1 MAEMMRSVVFRASVL
16 VLGLLAAC
24 AGGGP
29 DVGGF
34 KYQPSDQARAAY
46 YFLLLEEARRT
57 PNATVADTAISNL
70 LVLDPSPRIFLET
83 GDYYWRRGRTDRARA
98 ILEQGRGIHPGEL
111 PLTLLLADTYL
122 SEEQPDEA
130 ARILGEYVNGFS
142 ENKDAV
148 RALGGVLIQNG
159 RFAEALDILKG
170 IPGKERSPTVQYY
183 IAKALAGLGSN
194 AQAIEQLHTLLAKEP
209 GFVEAWADLAY
220 LQESV
225 KDFVSAEQTYFR
237 MLELGE
243 TSEEVWLRLIEL
255 NLKLNDPDK
264 ALSLVRQGPDT
275 LGFQLQAA
283 STFLEQKFFSQAEQ
297 ILTPLAPRGEAS
309 PEIYF
314 YLAVLAFDGK
324 KDFDSALEYMKRIPE
339 SNPYH
344 SRSLRFQSHFLLEM
358 GQVPEALNLA
368 MEGRRRFPGER
379 DFWVIEARLRDE
391 LGESEKALGLLKEAQ
406 SLWVDDTEI
415 LYLTGLILD
424 RIGQHEE
431 SFQLMETVI
440 SLDPE
445 HADALNYVG
454 YSLADQRR
462 NLDRAYVLVRTA
474 LNQKPDSGYIIDS
487 LAWVYFRLGKFR
499 EAWEEV
505 RRAVDKVS
513 GDPTIWSHYGDIA
526 AAMGKKD
533 AARKGYTRS
542 LELGGKGKDA
552 VRKKLDAL

>member
-1 MAEMMRSVVFRASVL
+1 MRSAVFRASVL
-16 VLGLLAAC
+16 ALGFLAAC
-24 AGGGP
+24 AGSGP
-29 DVGGF
+29 GVGGSEF
-34 KYQPSDQARAAY
+34 QSSDQARATY

-83 GDYYWRRGRTDRARA
+83 GDYYRRRGQTDRARA
-98 ILEQGRGIHPGEL
+98 VLEQGRGIHPGEL

-122 SEEQPDEA
+122 SEEQPDVA
-130 ARILGEYVNGFS
+130 VRILGEYVTNFPG
-142 ENKDAV
+142 NNDAV
-148 RALGGVLIQNG
+148 GALGGVLIQNG
-159 RFAEALDILKG
+159 RFAEALDVLKR
-170 IPGKERSPTVQYY
+170 IPSKERSPTVQYQMT
-183 IAKALAGLGSN
+183 KALAGLGSN
-194 AQAIEQLHTLLAKEP
+194 AKAIEQLHTLLAKEP

-220 LQESV
+220 LQELV

-243 TSEEVWLRLIEL
+243 TSEEVWLRLINL

-283 STFLEQKFFSQAEQ
+283 STFLEQRFFSQAER
-297 ILTPLAPRGEAS
+297 ILTPLIPRGESS
-309 PEIYF
+309 PEIFF

-324 KDFDSALEYMKRIPE
+324 KDFDSALKYMERIPE
-339 SNPYH
+339 SNPYY
-344 SRSLRFQSHFLLEM
+344 SRSLRFQSHFLFEM
-358 GQVPEALNLA
+358 GRIREALDLA
-368 MEGRRRFPGER
+368 VEGRRRFPDER
-379 DFWVIEARLRDE
+379 DFWVMEARLRDE
-391 LGESEKALGLLKEAQ
+391 LGKPEEALELLKEAQ
-406 SLWVDDTEI
+406 SLWEEDTEI

-424 RIGQHEE
+424 RIGQQEE
-431 SFQLMETVI
+431 SFQVMETVI

-454 YSLADQRR
+454 YSLADQHKD
-462 NLDRAYVLVRTA
+462 LDRAYVLVQSA
-474 LNQKPDSGYIIDS
+474 LKQKPDSGYMIDS
-487 LAWVYFRLGKFR
+487 LAWVYFRQGKFR
-499 EAWEEV
+499 EAWEEI

-513 GDPTIWSHYGDIA
+513 GDPTIWGHYGDIA
-526 AAMGKKD
+526 ASVGKKE
-533 AARKGYTRS
+533 AARKGYARS